1 MSGRPQQ
8 QRFQAPQ
15 EPQRVP
21 VQGRV
26 RYTSYVRRRRN
37 RRYGIMAALLLLIA
51 VVVGV
56 VVTLLMSWLPT

>member
-8 QRFQAPQ
+8 QRLQAPQ

-26 RYTSYVRRRRN
+26 HYTSYVRRRRN
-37 RRYGIMAALLLLIA
+37 RRYGIIAALLLLLA
-51 VVVGV
+51 VVVGI
-56 VVTLLMSWLPT
+56 VVTLLVGWLPT